1 MNTCSVL
8 GPILVLVSSL
18 SHTSSSSSARA
29 RSSMAPERA
38 KLRGSLICS
47 CFLLLLL
54 ASSRVASSQK
64 VVTTLPGY
72 DDDLPFYL
80 ETGYIGVGELEESQ
94 LFYYFVESQR
104 SPALDP
110 VMLWLTGGPGCSV
123 LSAFFY
129 ESGPVE
135 FTYVGYNGSLPSL
148 HLNPYTWTQGLN
160 IIYVDAPIGTGFS
173 YSTTA
178 ENYYI
183 DDYRS
188 SEEIYQFLRK
198 WLIKHPQ
205 FLKNVLYIGGDSYS
219 GVPLPM
225 VVKKIYDGN
234 GDGVVPYMNL
244 KGYVLGNPKTDD
256 YVDDNSRVTFAHRLT
271 LISSELY
278 EEATEACNGDFVN
291 VNTSNTDCVTDIGAI
306 DVMLEEINLMHVL
319 EPICQVA
326 YSRPVKSIRGER
338 VVFEENY
345 ENFLATGAKPAHW
358 CRDYNY
364 VLSAIWAND
373 KSVRAA
379 LGVREG
385 TKGVWNR
392 CNSSLAYTKT
402 VTSTVGYHR
411 NLSTTNLRALI
422 YSGDHDLSVTHIGTQ
437 NWIYSLGLTL
447 YDIWRPWFVD
457 GQIAGYT
464 QEFINDDF
472 TLDYATI
479 KGAGHVAP
487 EYKPKEC
494 YEMMDRWLAYYPL

>member
-1 MNTCSVL
+1 MYKSKNRPSL
-8 GPILVLVSSL
+8 GPILTIVSSL
-18 SHTSSSSSARA
+18 SFPSSSSSAQA
-29 RSSMAPERA
+29 RTGMAPQGA
-38 KLRGSLICS
+38 LACYL
-47 CFLLLLL
+47 FLHLLL
-54 ASSRVASSQK
+54 ALAPVALSQK

-72 DDDLPFYL
+72 DGELPFYL

-110 VMLWLTGGPGCSV
+110 LMLWLTGGPGCSV

-135 FTYVGYNGSLPSL
+135 FSYVGYNGSLPSM
-148 HLNPYTWTQGLN
+148 HVNPHTWTQGLN

-183 DDYRS
+183 DDYRAS
-188 SEEIYQFLRK
+188 YEIYQFLRK
-198 WLIKHPQ
+198 WLIQHPQ
-205 FLKNVLYIGGDSYS
+205 FLKNILYIGGDSYS
-219 GVPLPM
+219 GIPLPM
-225 VVKKIYDGN
+225 VVKLIYDGN
-234 GDGVVPYMNL
+234 GDGAVPYLNL

-256 YVDDNSRVTFAHRLT
+256 FVDDNSRVPFAHRLT
-271 LISSELY
+271 LISTEQF

-291 VNTSNTDCVTDIGAI
+291 INASNADCDTDIGAI
-306 DVMLEEINLMHVL
+306 DVMVEEINLMHVL

-326 YSRPVKSIRGER
+326 YSRPAKTIRGKT
-338 VVFEENY
+338 VVFEEDY

-373 KSVRAA
+373 KTVRAA

-392 CNSSLAYTKT
+392 CNSSLAYTKS
-402 VTSTVGYHR
+402 VTSSVGYHQ
-411 NLSTTNLRALI
+411 NLSTSNLRALI
-422 YSGDHDLSVTHIGTQ
+422 YSGDHDMSVTHIGTQ
-437 NWIYSLGLTL
+437 NWIYSLNLTL
-447 YDIWRPWFVD
+447 YDVWRPWFVD

-487 EYKPKEC
+487 EYKPKQC
-494 YEMMDRWLAYYPL
+494 YEMLDRWLAYYPL

>member
-1 MNTCSVL
+1 M
-8 GPILVLVSSL
+8 LVASL
-18 SHTSSSSSARA
+18 LLLSSSSSSTRA
-29 RSSMAPERA
+29 RTGMASDRA

-47 CFLLLLL
+47 YFLHLLL
-54 ASSRVASSQK
+54 ALSPVALSKK

-72 DDDLPFYL
+72 DGDLPFYL

-110 VMLWLTGGPGCSV
+110 IMLWLTGGPGCSV

-135 FTYVGYNGSLPSL
+135 FTYDGYNGSLPSL

-178 ENYYI
+178 ENYPI

-205 FLKNVLYIGGDSYS
+205 FLKNILYVGGDSYS
-219 GVPLPM
+219 GIPLPM

-256 YVDDNSRVTFAHRLT
+256 FVDDNSRVPLAHRLT
-271 LISSELY
+271 LISSEMY
-278 EEATEACNGDFVN
+278 E
-291 VNTSNTDCVTDIGAI
+291 
-306 DVMLEEINLMHVL
+306 MLEEINLMHVL

-326 YSRPVKSIRGER
+326 YSRPAKSIRGKTI
-338 VVFEENY
+338 VFEENY

-402 VTSTVGYHR
+402 VTSTVGYHQ

-422 YSGDHDLSVTHIGTQ
+422 YSGDHDMSVTHIGTQ
-437 NWIYSLGLTL
+437 NWIYSLDLTL
-447 YDIWRPWFVD
+447 YDVWRPWFVD